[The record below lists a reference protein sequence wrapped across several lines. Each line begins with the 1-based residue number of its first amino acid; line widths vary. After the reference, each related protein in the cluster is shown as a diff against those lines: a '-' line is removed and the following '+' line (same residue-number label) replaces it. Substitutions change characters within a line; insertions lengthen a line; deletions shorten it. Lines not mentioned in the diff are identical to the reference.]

1 MCTSLFYIYISPDLP
16 KICKIWPQF
25 LEIHVPWSGS
35 YSYRRHI
42 RLIRAFLKNP
52 MKRCLLFFARLLSS
66 FSPQFSKKFYNFA
79 RNFAELESNGFKHRG
94 TMITLFKAYI
104 KSWCE
109 NDENLVISESE
120 KRAHPQ
126 IPNPKMSRI
135 HPIGRRKTP
144 SQFFVEYFIK
154 GCGFL
159 DFWWF
164 YSSLRVCSRFCTCFS
179 ILLTISVDFC
189 RFHVRFNW

>member
-1 MCTSLFYIYISPDLP
+1 MCLDRAHIHIDDILDWLEHFW
-16 KICKIWPQF
+16 KIQWKGASF
-25 LEIHVPWSGS
+25 F
-35 YSYRRHI
+35 
-42 RLIRAFLKNP
+42 RAFAFLIFSAIRRNFGLVAVETF
-52 MKRCLLFFARLLSS
+52 RDLSS
-66 FSPQFSKKFYNFA
+66 QTPVGRRISTKFYNFA

-154 GCGFL
+154 GCGFI

-164 YSSLRVCSRFCTCFS
+164 YSSLRDCSRFCTCFS